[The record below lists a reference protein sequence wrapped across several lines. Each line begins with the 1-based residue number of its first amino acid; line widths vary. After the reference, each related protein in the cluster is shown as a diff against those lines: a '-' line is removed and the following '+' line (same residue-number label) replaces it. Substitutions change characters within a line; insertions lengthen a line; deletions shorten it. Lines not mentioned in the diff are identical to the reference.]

1 MKRLLVITTLAFLL
15 FVETNQT
22 SAQPYQ
28 VPNSNFES
36 WDGTSSTSEPVNWN
50 SFPSANCAL
59 SGIYA
64 LGCSTAK
71 SAHHYKVSGQRP
83 GGLGSYYLTIWTKTV
98 LTAKANGNITLGQIY
113 IGSTTATS
121 SSNYNHTKRSTT
133 DHSQVFTSSPDSLY
147 VWTKFWANS
156 STSQARISAFI
167 HGNTDF
173 KDPNDTGTA
182 TAYAAKATRQFTR
195 TGTSAGNCSWVQQKI
210 PFVNNGSSTRNY
222 IIMTFTSNSIPGG
235 GSAGDSLSIDD
246 IELIYSAWLTDIKL
260 NNVTLNGF
268 QIDNFSYD
276 TVFPRGTNPNIWPS
290 ITYTSEVS
298 DVYVSID
305 TVKGVNNGIDS
316 AKYIIHVLAEDSVTE
331 KTYTINYSIWKSPD
345 NTLSQLGYTLSGSD
359 TVMIPGFT
367 SSTYTYNVS
376 LVPGTILTPLINHS
390 PLSDTGA
397 RIIRIIQ
404 ATTPNGQAL
413 ITARAENGDTLV
425 YTVNFSVELSNNA
438 NLDSLKYNGINVPD
452 FHPDTL
458 SYHIV
463 LNPGTSVPPF
473 VTAVTQWSGLTPQ
486 ITQAAGLPGTATVK
500 VTAED
505 GTIKTYS
512 VSFTVALS
520 TNSEASW
527 IKYNGVALSN
537 FHTDTLSYDI
547 ELPYGTTS
555 VLITAAAVWPT
566 AQVNIINPISL
577 PSTGSV
583 SIIAEDTNFKRT
595 YQLNFT
601 IEKNTNAL
609 LDSIYYTLNA
619 NPVHLNNFTDTVF
632 EYHIVLAPKTIACP
646 IIVATVQDIN
656 ANVQITQVTS
666 PNDTGFVKVTAEDGI
681 TEKTYS
687 IVFSVMKDTIA
698 YLSELK
704 VNDSLIFDFNPYSLI
719 YSIALDSAVMPVI
732 TANPMDTAADVN
744 ISMPFVLPGIVSIDV
759 AAEDTSIHKTYKIY
773 LSVKLSNNAD
783 LMDLGYTLNST
794 PYSISN
800 FHKDTLDYFILLPS
814 LTAYTPVIT
823 YQKADT
829 ASKVNIIQPSS
840 PNDTAIITL
849 TSASDT
855 VFKTYRVFFEV
866 EISTNANLSSLL
878 YNNIQPANFHP
889 DTTSYYI
896 VLHYDSLTAPI
907 VNAQA
912 QSPAAHISI
921 QQASGVNDTA
931 IIYVLAEDSIHDKT
945 YTIYFSRQLSPRTS
959 LTSISYQLAG
969 ADSSIHNFS
978 AQTFHYNVNLKEE
991 TVSVPNN
998 FNYTLSDT
1006 RASIQTICTP
1016 QDVNDTLILKV
1027 TAENGIDTA
1036 IYTVVFNRLKS
1047 TDPRLDTIYVN
1058 GMALIDFHPDSLQ
1071 YTFILPWGT
1080 QSNPVI
1086 SATAAWDSSTVQIT
1100 QTGTVFGQGQIRVIA
1115 EDGIQIKI
1123 YTIQFVQGSNVDLQ
1137 SLSYNLGSTTY
1148 NINNFNPSDTIYHI
1162 MLPVATTDIPTL
1174 NYTLVDSRCD
1184 VDTVEATSPNG
1195 EISLIVKGLDS
1206 LNLKTYKVGFEV
1218 SLSTDARLAGI
1229 TIDSVALPNFHP
1241 DTIVYTIEF
1250 AYGRIKMPLVE
1261 AIAMEQDAQIEIN
1274 QITGFPATASIF
1286 VKAGDTNV
1294 SMTYYIHF
1302 KIEAGDNAY
1311 LADLNIDDTLV
1322 NGFNKNTLA
1331 YEYVLPYGSTVV
1343 PTITATPEDNRASV
1357 IVYQAAS
1364 VHDTAFIE
1372 VTAVNGISTLTYQ
1385 VIFSTAF
1392 NNNAKLADIKV
1403 DGVSIP
1409 DFDPNTRNYSYELP
1423 SSYQSIPVISVEL
1436 QDSNAAYLIT
1446 NAENIPGTSKIEV
1459 MAEDGLTSLTYNI
1472 NFYLKSG
1479 IASISADNIK
1489 VYPNPANDY
1498 IYIKNT
1504 HKYIQIQQVQ
1514 LFDLLGKQ
1522 LLSQNVNEST
1532 HKLELSSLPKGIYM
1546 LKVSTHN
1553 TTIITMKI
1561 VKY

>member
-1 MKRLLVITTLAFLL
+1 MKQSLVYIAL
-15 FVETNQT
+15 FFILCSKTNQI

-28 VPNSNFES
+28 IPNSNFES
-36 WDGTSSTSEPVNWN
+36 WDGASSDSEPVNWN

-59 SGIYA
+59 SGIAA

-71 SAHHYKVSGQRP
+71 SAHHYKVNGQRP
-83 GGLGSYYLTIWTKTV
+83 GGSGSYYLTIWTKSV

-121 SSNYNHTKRSTT
+121 SSNYNHTKRSTS
-133 DHSQVFTSSPDSLY
+133 DHSEAFTSSPDSLY
-147 VWTKFWANS
+147 VWTKYWANS
-156 STSQARISAFI
+156 SSSQARISAFI

-182 TAYAAKATRQFTR
+182 TIYAAKATHQFTR

-210 PFVNNGSSTRNY
+210 PFINNGSSTRDY

-268 QIDNFSYD
+268 QIDEFSYD
-276 TVFPRGTNPNIWPS
+276 TVFPRGSNPNLWPS

-305 TVKGVNNGIDS
+305 TVRGVNNGIDS

-331 KTYTINYSIWKSPD
+331 KTYTINYYIWKSPN

-359 TVMIPGFT
+359 TVMIPGFS

-376 LVPGTILTPLINHS
+376 FPPASVSVPTINYSTI
-390 PLSDTGA
+390 SDTGA

-404 ATTPNGQAL
+404 ATSPNGKAF
-413 ITARAENGDTLV
+413 ITVRAENGDTLM
-425 YTVNFSVELSNNA
+425 YTINFSVELSDNA
-438 NLDSLKYNGINVPD
+438 NLDSLKYNGISVT

-458 SYHIV
+458 SYHV
-463 LNPGTSVPPF
+463 ELSPGTSVPPF

-505 GTIKTYS
+505 GTVKTYS
-512 VSFTVALS
+512 IYFTVALS
-520 TNSEASW
+520 TNSQASW
-527 IKYNGVALSN
+527 IKYNGVSLSN
-537 FHTDTLSYDI
+537 FHPDTLTYNI

-555 VLITAAAVWPT
+555 VSITAATVWPT
-566 AQVNIINPISL
+566 AQVNCINPISF
-577 PSTGSV
+577 PSSGSV
-583 SIIAEDTNFKRT
+583 NIIAEDTNYKRT

-601 IEKNTNAL
+601 IGKNTNAL
-609 LDSIYYTLNA
+609 LDSLFYTLNA
-619 NPVHLNNFTDTVF
+619 NTIHINNFTDTVF
-632 EYHIVLAPKTIACP
+632 DYYIVLAPKTIACP
-646 IIVATVQDIN
+646 IIAAVAQDLN
-656 ANVQITQVTS
+656 ASVQITQPSST
-666 PNDTGFVKVTAEDGI
+666 NNTGIVKVTAEDGI
-681 TEKTYS
+681 TENTYR

-704 VNDSLIFDFNPYSLI
+704 LNDSIIFNFNPYTFI
-719 YSIALDSAVMPVI
+719 YSIALDSAIMPVI
-732 TANPMDTAADVN
+732 SANSMDTAASVS
-744 ISMPFVLPGIVSIDV
+744 ISMPSILPGVVNIIVT
-759 AAEDTSIHKTYKIY
+759 AEDTSIHKNYKIY

-800 FHKDTLDYFILLPS
+800 FHKDTLDYHILLPS
-814 LTAYTPVIT
+814 LTTYTPVVT

-829 ASKVNIIQPSS
+829 ASKINIVQPSS

-855 VFKTYRVFFEV
+855 VFKTYRIFFEV
-866 EISTNANLSSLL
+866 EISTNPNLSSL
-878 YNNIQPANFHP
+878 YCNNIQPVNFHP

-907 VNAQA
+907 VTAQA
-912 QSPAAHISI
+912 QSAAAHISI
-921 QQASGVNDTA
+921 QQASDVNDTA
-931 IIYVLAEDSIHDKT
+931 IIYVLAEDSIHNKT
-945 YTIYFSRQLSPRTS
+945 YTIYFSRQLSPKANLTS
-959 LTSISYQLAG
+959 LSYQLG
-969 ADSSIHNFS
+969 VSDSSIQNFS
-978 AQTFHYNVNLKEE
+978 AQTFYYLVNLKEE
-991 TVSVPNN
+991 TVTVPNN

-1006 RASIQTICTP
+1006 RASVQILHAP
-1016 QDVNDTLILKV
+1016 QHVNDTLILKV
-1027 TAENGIDTA
+1027 TAENGMDTA

-1047 TDPRLDTIYVN
+1047 TNTRLDTIYIN
-1058 GMALIDFHPDSLQ
+1058 GLALNNFHPDSLQ

-1080 QSNPVI
+1080 QNNPVI
-1086 SATAAWDSSTVQIT
+1086 SATSTWDSSTIQIT
-1100 QTGTVFGQGQIRVIA
+1100 QAGTLFGQAQIRVIA
-1115 EDGIQIKI
+1115 EDGVQTKT
-1123 YTIQFVQGSNVDLQ
+1123 YTINFVQGSNVELQ
-1137 SLSYNLGSTTY
+1137 SLTYNLGSTTY
-1148 NINNFNPSDTIYHI
+1148 NINNFNPSDTVYHI
-1162 MLPVATTDIPTL
+1162 ILAVATTDIPTL
-1174 NYTLVDSRCD
+1174 NYTLVDSRCN
-1184 VDTVEATSPNG
+1184 VDTINATSPNG
-1195 EISLIVKGLDS
+1195 EITLIIKGWDG
-1206 LNLKTYKVGFEV
+1206 LNLRTYKVGFEV
-1218 SLSTDARLAGI
+1218 SLSTDARLACI
-1229 TIDSVALPNFHP
+1229 TIDSIALPNFHP
-1241 DTIVYTIEF
+1241 DTTVYTIEF
-1250 AYGRIKMPLVE
+1250 PYGRTEMPLIE
-1261 AIAMEQDAQIEIN
+1261 ATAMEQDAQIEIN
-1274 QITGFPATASIF
+1274 QITNFPATASIF

-1294 SMTYYIHF
+1294 SMIYYLYF
-1302 KIEAGDNAY
+1302 SVEAGDNAY
-1311 LADLNIDDTLV
+1311 LANLNIDDSLIS
-1322 NGFNKNTLA
+1322 GFNKNTLT
-1331 YEYVLPYGSTVV
+1331 YEYELPYGSTVV
-1343 PTITATPEDNRASV
+1343 PTVTATPEDNRASIV
-1357 IVYQAAS
+1357 VYQAAS
-1364 VHDTAFIE
+1364 VHDTAFVE
-1372 VTAVNGISTLTYQ
+1372 VTAVNESSILTYK
-1385 VIFSTAF
+1385 VIFSTAL

-1403 DGVSIP
+1403 DGISIP

-1423 SSYQSIPVISVEL
+1423 SSYQGIPVISVEL

-1446 NAENIPGTSKIEV
+1446 DAENIPGTSKIEV
-1459 MAEDGLTSLTYNI
+1459 LAEDGITSLTYNV
-1472 NFYLKSG
+1472 NFSLKSA

-1504 HKYIQIQQVQ
+1504 HKDFQTQQVQ

-1522 LLSQNVNEST
+1522 LLSQNVNESI
-1532 HKLELSSLPKGIYM
+1532 HRLEISSLPKGIYI
-1546 LKVSTHN
+1546 LKVNTHN
-1553 TTIITMKI
+1553 ETILTMKI